1 MDSQRLKQQA
11 AAAALAKITP
21 LLNSKS
27 IVGVGTG
34 STTNCFIDELASIK
48 HTFDAAVSSSDAS
61 TRRLEALGISVIDLN
76 AAPRVDVYVD
86 GADELNDAKQ
96 LVKGGGAALTRE
108 KLSPTRLI
116 YSFVSPTAVNVLPN

>member
-108 KLSPTRLI
+108 KLCQRG
-116 YSFVSPTAVNVLPN
+116 